1 MKNHYKFWIVFSFIV
16 VFFVG
21 IVGGVLLEKQYLSQK
36 IERKERRKSPARFP
50 TLETMAKELNLSSE
64 QEDDIRE
71 IFKNNDERLKA
82 LRKQIHQQLSSI
94 RMQLKKEI
102 NFVLTEEQKVKFEAM
117 IEHHL
122 SQMKR
127 EREDRKNGSG
137 KNRNTKGEEK

>member
-71 IFKNNDERLKA
+71 IFKNNDERLKS
-82 LRKQIHQQLSSI
+82 LRKQIHEQLSSI

-127 EREDRKNGSG
+127 ERGDRKNGSS